1 MSISHKEILSTI
13 SNLKQLSESNLSNII
28 SIKDIS
34 EEIFNITTSRPL
46 PNRISLISKKST
58 IIIRK
63 ENSFINNNKE
73 LSQICDKI
81 EIMILSLLKN
91 KNAAEQN
98 IDLDELKKNYQRKN
112 NELEKLR
119 NFNENLNNEINSLKN
134 RLISS
139 CNFGKFSNEE
149 LIDIFSVEKFN
160 ILFQKKEIKKK
171 KSQPN
176 AIQKDD
182 KSLKTF

>member
-13 SNLKQLSESNLSNII
+13 SNLKQLSESNLSNIT

-58 IIIRK
+58 NIIRK
-63 ENSFINNNKE
+63 ENSLINNNKE

-98 IDLDELKKNYQRKN
+98 IDLDELKANYQRKN

-149 LIDIFSVEKFN
+149 LIDIFS
-160 ILFQKKEIKKK
+160 
-171 KSQPN
+171 
-176 AIQKDD
+176 
-182 KSLKTF
+182 